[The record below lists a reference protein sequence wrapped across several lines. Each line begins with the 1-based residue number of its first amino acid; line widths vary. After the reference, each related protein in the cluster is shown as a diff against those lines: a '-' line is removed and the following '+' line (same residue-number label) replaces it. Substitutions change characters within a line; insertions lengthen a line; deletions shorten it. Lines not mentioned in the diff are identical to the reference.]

1 MICFCLASGPSM
13 RAEDVEAIRGLGH
26 VIAINNTVF
35 LAPWADVLYSCDRA
49 WWLAYAD
56 QIADFK
62 GRRVALA
69 QDGLPDCVEGMPW
82 SYASGLGL
90 DCIHTGNNSGYQ
102 AINLAYL
109 MGAKK
114 IVLLGYDM
122 QHPGKHWHPPHPAPL
137 GNFSRG
143 MPELCIPKFKA
154 LADYLQAQG
163 IEVIN
168 ATRETALTCF
178 KRSTLAEALGAL

>member
-1 MICFCLASGPSM
+1 MTWFCLASGPSM
-13 RAEDVEAIRGLGH
+13 RADDVEAIRGRGK
-26 VIAINNTVF
+26 VIAVNNTVQ

-56 QIADFK
+56 QIK
-62 GRRVALA
+62 GFAGWRVALA
-69 QDGLPDCVEGMPW
+69 QDGLPSDVDGFPW

-90 DCIHTGNNSGYQ
+90 DRLHTGNNSGYQ
-102 AINLAYL
+102 AINLAFL

-137 GNFSRG
+137 GNFCRG
-143 MPELCIPKFKA
+143 MPELCIPKFTA
-154 LADYLQAQG
+154 LADDLRAQG

-168 ATRETALTCF
+168 ASRETALTCF
-178 KRSTLAEALGAL
+178 KRLTLAETLAQL